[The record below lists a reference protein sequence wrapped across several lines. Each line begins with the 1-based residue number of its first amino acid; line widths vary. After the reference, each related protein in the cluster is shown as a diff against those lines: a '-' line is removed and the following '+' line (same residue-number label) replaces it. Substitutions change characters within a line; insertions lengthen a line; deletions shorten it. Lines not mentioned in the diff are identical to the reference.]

1 MILFTR
7 IPDYYLLPGLM
18 VSRSFFSPHFG
29 FGKLTG
35 FRRCN
40 AYPIAYR
47 RRKLNECFCY
57 QMEGKSKN
65 ITVSISLIFM
75 ACCVCFTIICT
86 FFYSDL
92 VFISLVQFPLLS
104 RLRSLSLSPPRSA
117 PLPLSQLPSETCPTF
132 FSPCQFRV
140 HMSQYIKLFGIPIK
154 FVCNILS

>member
-1 MILFTR
+1 MFTR

-18 VSRSFFSPHFG
+18 VSRYFFSPHFG

-86 FFYSDL
+86 FFL
-92 VFISLVQFPLLS
+92 FGPCLHLS
-104 RLRSLSLSPPRSA
+104 RSISFIISSSLSRFRLRAPLRSLFPSFSAKHVLRSF
-117 PLPLSQLPSETCPTF
+117 LHVSFVFTCHST
-132 FSPCQFRV
+132 
-140 HMSQYIKLFGIPIK
+140 
-154 FVCNILS
+154 

>member
-1 MILFTR
+1 MFTR

-86 FFYSDL
+86 FFL
-92 VFISLVQFPLLS
+92 FGPCLHLS
-104 RLRSLSLSPPRSA
+104 RSISFIVSSSLSLAFASALRSA
-117 PLPLSQLPSETCPTF
+117 LCSPAFQRNMSYVLFSMSVSVFTCHST
-132 FSPCQFRV
+132 
-140 HMSQYIKLFGIPIK
+140 
-154 FVCNILS
+154 